1 MWSGERS
8 LRLDPMSDTLPD
20 HVVENEGPSP
30 STIAAKERMR
40 RALQMRTAGASFAD
54 IDKQLGYAEG
64 GSSRAVARL
73 LKNNTREAVGDFIAV
88 QQERVEQLLLV
99 AWTPAM
105 KGDHAAWDRAL
116 RAVQQL
122 DTYYGVGARGGVD
135 VTVNLNG
142 DGDNGVLVI
151 EGDRKA
157 YLAGLQAMASDQG
170 FSFSDDMVIDSTATE
185 VEVVNEAEVDPEED
199 GYSA

>member
-122 DTYYGVGARGGVD
+122 DTYYGVGARGGID
-135 VTVNLNG
+135 VTVNVNG

-151 EGDRKA
+151 QGDRKA
-157 YLAGLQAMASDQG
+157 YLEGLQAMAEDNG
-170 FSFSDDMVIDSTATE
+170 FQFDDMVIDTE
-185 VEVVNEAEVDPEED
+185 GVEVVEAEADPEED
-199 GYSA
+199 GYGL